1 MRRWPLPLLAALLA
15 PLLAGCTFVST
26 PRDTVQW
33 TTTVHGVTVAWRWV
47 APGALTRRSGAPYAG
62 HALTLPLAQGCVVD
76 IDPALS
82 RHDLVRV
89 AAHEYGH
96 CAAGLYL
103 KLGAESLE
111 GLSDYH
117 RRLGEQWPERYA
129 EAYLAA
135 CGRSLRPLGWYD
147 LVQATC
153 AEAPDPRS
161 FSGERTGPQ

>member
-1 MRRWPLPLLAALLA
+1 MRRWLLSLSLLTPLLS
-15 PLLAGCTFVST
+15 GCTFVST
-26 PRDTVQW
+26 PRDAAQW
-33 TTTVHGVTVAWRWV
+33 STAVHGVTVTWRWV
-47 APGALTRRSGAPYAG
+47 TPGALARRGDTPYAG
-62 HALTLPLAQGCVVD
+62 YTLTAPFAWGCVVD

-103 KLGAESLE
+103 QLGASSLE
-111 GLSDYH
+111 GLSAYH
-117 RRLGEQWPERYA
+117 RQLWEQWPERYA

-147 LVQATC
+147 LTPATC
-153 AEAPDPRS
+153 AEAPDPRT
-161 FSGERTGPQ
+161 FAP